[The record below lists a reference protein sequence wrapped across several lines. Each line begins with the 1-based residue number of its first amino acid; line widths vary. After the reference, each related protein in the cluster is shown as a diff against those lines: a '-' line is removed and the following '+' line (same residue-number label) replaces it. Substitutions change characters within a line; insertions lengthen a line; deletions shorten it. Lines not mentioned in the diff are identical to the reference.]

1 MAVRSGPFLG
11 APVRAAT
18 HEAPPCLCTPICPPL
33 LSLLRTIPLHVV
45 RRRIRSFSSCEGTT
59 SGITILSSVCLF
71 LSSRLSSP
79 RFFLV
84 SFFTWDSPSSA
95 HLPCCSSRHI
105 SVVATFSLCVH
116 HVLSR
121 VSLQTSSIQ
130 VGLSRLKFV
139 WQQFERH
146 DSQHA
151 SKPLR
156 VHRGP
161 VTGRTCHS
169 SPMPLRGNVRA
180 FWAVFGG
187 ALL

>member
-1 MAVRSGPFLG
+1 MAVRSGPLL
-11 APVRAAT
+11 RRL
-18 HEAPPCLCTPICPPL
+18 HMRPPTCFAHLRPPL
-33 LSLLRTIPLHVV
+33 FSLLRTIPLHVV
-45 RRRIRSFSSCEGTT
+45 RPRIRNFSSCEGTT
-59 SGITILSSVCLF
+59 SGTTLLSSAFLF

-84 SFFTWDSPSSA
+84 SLFTWELIFRA
-95 HLPCCSSRHI
+95 ASRQI

-121 VSLQTSSIQ
+121 VSLQASSIQ
-130 VGLSRLKFV
+130 LVSHGSSLSGK
-139 WQQFERH
+139 QFERH

-161 VTGRTCHS
+161 VI
-169 SPMPLRGNVRA
+169 A
-180 FWAVFGG
+180 
-187 ALL
+187 